1 MYRLLIADDEES
13 IREGVAD
20 FVRQNCPEWDVAALA
35 RDGREALALARE
47 ILPDAVLTD
56 ITMPHM
62 NGLEFLESLSDLL
75 PEAKLLVLSGY
86 DQFEYAVQA
95 LRLGVSDYLLKP
107 LDTAK
112 LVSFEPFRSGTGR
125 TGFALGPDRNAADQH
140 AENQRAGIAEL
151 FPCCVAGRRAACSL
165 CGKRR
170 VCARGDKLLLR
181 TVRRPGRTA
190 RSFRA
195 GAGTT
200 ALWRGAYCT
209 APSRHAA
216 PAGGGVLCASHGT
229 RRAVSHAEPCA
240 YFHCGI
246 L

>member
-112 LVSFEPFRSGTGR
+112 LVSALSR
-125 TGFALGPDRNAADQH
+125 FA
-140 AENQRAGIAEL
+140 AEL
-151 FPCCVAGRRAACSL
+151 DAQALRWAQIETLRTNTQKTNELELQSYFRAA
-165 CGKRR
+165 
-170 VCARGDKLLLR
+170 LLGEEL
-181 TVRRPGRTA
+181 P
-190 RSFRA
+190 
-195 GAGTT
+195 
-200 ALWRGAYCT
+200 AL
-209 APSRHAA
+209 SAA
-216 PAGGGVLCASHGT
+216 N
-229 RRAVSHAEPCA
+229 AVFAQNR
-240 YFHCGI
+240 
-246 L
+246 

>member
-86 DQFEYAVQA
+86 DQFE
-95 LRLGVSDYLLKP
+95 LRKRPPSWSFPTANLRRLAPMRSRNRRRP
-107 LDTAK
+107 LPPTRMFWPE
-112 LVSFEPFRSGTGR
+112 SFCRVRSRRRSSFVTSPPR
-125 TGFALGPDRNAADQH
+125 YSAA
-140 AENQRAGIAEL
+140 AG
-151 FPCCVAGRRAACSL
+151 
-165 CGKRR
+165 
-170 VCARGDKLLLR
+170 LLLSKIAKR
-181 TVRRPGRTA
+181 
-190 RSFRA
+190 
-195 GAGTT
+195 
-200 ALWRGAYCT
+200 C
-209 APSRHAA
+209 
-216 PAGGGVLCASHGT
+216 SHGLWSG
-229 RRAVSHAEPCA
+229 RSAMRHSFACACCA
-240 YFHCGI
+240 YAIPF
-246 L
+246 

>member
-112 LVSFEPFRSGTGR
+112 LVSALSR
-125 TGFALGPDRNAADQH
+125 FA
-140 AENQRAGIAEL
+140 AEL
-151 FPCCVAGRRAACSL
+151 DAQALRWAQIET
-165 CGKRR
+165 
-170 VCARGDKLLLR
+170 LR
-181 TVRRPGRTA
+181 TNTQK
-190 RSFRA
+190 
-195 GAGTT
+195 TNE
-200 ALWRGAYCT
+200 LELQYCT

-216 PAGGGVLCASHGT
+216 PAGGGVLCAPHGT